1 MAEYKGIKGFKVQY
15 LSADPSNPIIGQT
28 WYNSTSKDLKFT
40 ELAPGSW
47 ASTGSLNTAKY
58 YLAAAGTTSAALAF
72 GGTSPGS
79 AASNTSEA
87 YNGSTWSGAPNMNTG
102 RRDLGGNGATQDA
115 ALAYGGATPTLQ
127 NASEEYNGASWSS
140 GNPIN
145 FTTRT
150 IRGCG
155 TQTAALAFGAEPASA
170 NTEEYDGTSWVTVNS
185 LNTARRNAAAFG
197 TQTAGVAA
205 NGNPPVSLVE
215 EYDGTSWT
223 TVPGVTNQ
231 PAGGEICGFGI
242 QTAGLVFGFNPPSN
256 VAETYDGTS
265 WSVTANMATNRWAA
279 AAAGTTSASG
289 LAIGGEPAFL
299 SAVEEYIGAGPAT
312 KTITVS

>member
-15 LSADPSNPIIGQT
+15 LSADPSDPIIGQT
-28 WYNSTSKDLKFT
+28 WYNSTSKAFKFT
-40 ELAPGSW
+40 ELQAAAWTSAG
-47 ASTGSLNTAKY
+47 TLNTARY
-58 YLAAAGTTSAALAF
+58 YLSAAGTTPAALAF
-72 GGTSPGS
+72 GGISSGS
-79 AASNTSEA
+79 VASNASEA
-87 YNGSTWSGAPNMNTG
+87 YNGSTWTNTPNMNTG

-140 GNPIN
+140 GNPLN
-145 FTTRT
+145 FSTRT

-185 LNTARRNAAAFG
+185 LNTARRNAASFG
-197 TQTAGVAA
+197 TQTAAVAA
-205 NGNPPVSLVE
+205 NGTLPSSITE

-223 TVPGVTNQ
+223 TVPATTNQ
-231 PAGGEICGFGI
+231 PATGEMASFGI
-242 QTAGLVFGFNPPSN
+242 QTAGLAFGFAPPSN
-256 VAETYDGTS
+256 FAETYDGTS
-265 WSVTANMATNRWAA
+265 WATTTNMSTTRYEA
-279 AAAGTTSASG
+279 AAAGATSASG
-289 LAIGGEPAFL
+289 LAIGGAPAYVA
-299 SAVEEYIGAGPAT
+299 AVEEYIGAGPAT